1 MAGNY
6 GLLNMYMPTFRAG
19 TTALSAP
26 ALSLPDLSFGGTGI
40 PSATIPSL
48 ESLDV
53 TAELSKAM
61 TLSPIKTGTLDVS
74 TMPEFTGQTTKS
86 ASSSANTAW
95 GDGLGVAAGA
105 FTAINNLNAN
115 IEAYNKAKEN
125 YETAQLNALN
135 IFNEADEVAEDMR
148 SEADA
153 REASNMARNAG
164 NGLTAQAYDNLILS
178 DRVQTEKDVL
188 AMKENAQFEA
198 INMLN
203 TARRIKSRQKRKA
216 TVGAVGTAVL
226 AIATAGAG
234 LAAAGVFGAAASAAV
249 GGSALSAMSTT
260 LSIGNAIN
268 SGITGA
274 MSNGG

>member
-61 TLSPIKTGTLDVS
+61 TLSPLKTGTLTVS
-74 TMPEFTGQTTKS
+74 DALTKGT
-86 ASSSANTAW
+86 AESSAAGAATSW
-95 GDGLGVAAGA
+95 GDALGVAGGA

-125 YETAQLNALN
+125 YAMAQLNALN
-135 IFNEADEVAEDMR
+135 IFNEADDVAEDMR
-148 SEADA
+148 AEADS
-153 REASNMARNAG
+153 REATNLARSARS
-164 NGLTAQAYDNLILS
+164 GLTAQAYDNLMLS

-188 AMKENAQFEA
+188 AMKEDAQFEA
-198 INMLN
+198 VSMLN

-216 TVGAVGTAVL
+216 TVGAIGTAIL

-234 LAAAGVFGAAASAAV
+234 LAAAGVFGAGAMSAV
-249 GGSALSAMSTT
+249 GSSVVGAMKTT
-260 LSIGNAIN
+260 LSVGNMIN

-274 MSNGG
+274 MSNGR

>member
-1 MAGNY
+1 MGTLS
-6 GLLNMYMPTFRAG
+6 LLNMNNSRG
-19 TTALSAP
+19 L
-26 ALSLPDLSFGGTGI
+26 DLSK
-40 PSATIPSL
+40 P
-48 ESLDV
+48 LDLL
-53 TAELSKAM
+53 ARNPMPQL
-61 TLSPIKTGTLDVS
+61 KTGTLDVS

-198 INMLN
+198 ISMLN

-234 LAAAGVFGAAASAAV
+234 LAAAGVFGTAASAAV

>member
-1 MAGNY
+1 MGTLS
-6 GLLNMYMPTFRAG
+6 LLNMNNSRG
-19 TTALSAP
+19 L
-26 ALSLPDLSFGGTGI
+26 DLSK
-40 PSATIPSL
+40 P
-48 ESLDV
+48 LDLL
-53 TAELSKAM
+53 ARNPMPQL
-61 TLSPIKTGTLDVS
+61 KTGTLDVS

>member
-1 MAGNY
+1 
-6 GLLNMYMPTFRAG
+6 
-19 TTALSAP
+19 
-26 ALSLPDLSFGGTGI
+26 
-40 PSATIPSL
+40 
-48 ESLDV
+48 
-53 TAELSKAM
+53 
-61 TLSPIKTGTLDVS
+61 
-74 TMPEFTGQTTKS
+74 
-86 ASSSANTAW
+86 
-95 GDGLGVAAGA
+95 
-105 FTAINNLNAN
+105 
-115 IEAYNKAKEN
+115 
-125 YETAQLNALN
+125 
-135 IFNEADEVAEDMR
+135 
-148 SEADA
+148 
-153 REASNMARNAG
+153 MARNAG

>member
-1 MAGNY
+1 MAGTFD
-6 GLLNMYMPTFRAG
+6 LLNMY
-19 TTALSAP
+19 AP
-26 ALSLPDLSFGGTGI
+26 ARNYGFDLTKPIDLLSRNPTPQLTAG
-40 PSATIPSL
+40 A
-48 ESLDV
+48 LDI
-53 TAELSKAM
+53 SK
-61 TLSPIKTGTLDVS
+61 
-74 TMPEFTGQTTKS
+74 MPEFTGN
-86 ASSSANTAW
+86 ALDLAESSAAGAATSW
-95 GDGLGVAAGA
+95 GDALGVAGGA

-178 DRVQTEKDVL
+178 DRAQTEKDVL

-268 SGITGA
+268 SGITGT

>member
-61 TLSPIKTGTLDVS
+61 TLSPIKTGTLTVSDVL
-74 TMPEFTGQTTKS
+74 TKGT
-86 ASSSANTAW
+86 AESSAAGAATSW
-95 GDGLGVAAGA
+95 GDALGVAGGA

-178 DRVQTEKDVL
+178 DRAQTEKDVL

>member
-1 MAGNY
+1 MGTLS
-6 GLLNMYMPTFRAG
+6 LLNMNNSRG
-19 TTALSAP
+19 L
-26 ALSLPDLSFGGTGI
+26 DLSKPLDLLARNPMPQLKTGTFDI
-40 PSATIPSL
+40 STMPQL
-48 ESLDV
+48 
-53 TAELSKAM
+53 
-61 TLSPIKTGTLDVS
+61 KTGTLDVS

-86 ASSSANTAW
+86 ASSSANTASTKSASSSANTAW
-95 GDGLGVAAGA
+95 EDGLGVAAGA

-226 AIATAGAG
+226 AIATAGVG
-234 LAAAGVFGAAASAAV
+234 LAAA